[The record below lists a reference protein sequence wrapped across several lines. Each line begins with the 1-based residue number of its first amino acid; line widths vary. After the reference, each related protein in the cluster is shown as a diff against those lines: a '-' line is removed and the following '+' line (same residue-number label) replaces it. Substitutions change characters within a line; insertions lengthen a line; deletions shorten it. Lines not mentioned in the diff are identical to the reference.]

1 MMKKAGSYKIILFI
15 LIIIAIVF
23 FVVFKHGNKNKPTG
37 SVANFFNSDSKEIKD
52 ELKNFILVEGD
63 DTVQKI
69 NLENN
74 KIVEATKL
82 EQNNFSEFIGLPKF
96 GEVDGK
102 SVEQSFVLVSED
114 KSSAIMIVSKTD
126 LNVKDDDMAASENVE
141 YVCNVSE
148 KKCDPSTLFF
158 QNYEG
163 INVGTSK
170 QADVITWVKWDS
182 AKNLLYGHVSNETLG
197 NSSPV
202 YICNTISKNCQKTVG
217 YDSLESGG
225 IHAVAP
231 TGTFSPSL
239 QKFVLINQYDKPNEE
254 TGKRWELLSYQS
266 DDLTKPASKFDISL
280 AINASED
287 VAYDSVLSVAWSG
300 DEKKVAISTSN
311 KIFMFDFEIG
321 KLKLIYAAPIDA
333 EGNYAFDGT
342 QLSFSNDGNYIVFA
356 DSEETVLG
364 DGPEDEQ
371 NVEVTN
377 IIKKIDLTKN
387 NEITE
392 LVRGNNLSLKF

>member
-1 MMKKAGSYKIILFI
+1 MKKNGTYKIIFFI
-15 LIIIAIVF
+15 LIIIVIVSIVMF
-23 FVVFKHGNKNKPTG
+23 RYGKSGNKSAGIVT
-37 SVANFFNSDSKEIKD
+37 NFFNSESDNVRD
-52 ELKNFILVEGD
+52 EEVFKNFILVDGD
-63 DTVQKI
+63 EAVQKI

-74 KIVEATKL
+74 KIVESSDFEKNDFT
-82 EQNNFSEFIGLPKF
+82 EFSGLPKF

-102 SVEQSFVLVSED
+102 NVQQSFVLASQD
-114 KSSAIMIVSKTD
+114 SSSAIVIISKSD
-126 LNVKDDDMAASENVE
+126 ANSDVAENSE
-141 YVCNVSE
+141 YVCSVAE

-163 INVGTSK
+163 INAGSSK
-170 QADVITWVKWDS
+170 QINVIAWVKWDS
-182 AKNLLYGHVSNETLG
+182 AKKLLYGHVSTEELG

-202 YICNTISKNCQKTVG
+202 YICNTVSKNCQKTVG
-217 YDSLESGG
+217 YDSLEKGG
-225 IHAVAP
+225 VHAAAP
-231 TGTFSPSL
+231 TGTFSPAL

-254 TGKRWELLSYQS
+254 TGKRWELLLYQS

-300 DEKKVAISTSN
+300 DEKKLAIATSN
-311 KIFMFDFEIG
+311 KIFMFDFQTG

-342 QLSFSNDGNYIVFA
+342 QLAFSNDGNYIVFA

-371 NVEVTN
+371 DVEVTN
-377 IIKKIDLTKN
+377 VLKKIDLTKN

-392 LVRGNNLSLKF
+392 LIRGNNLSLKL